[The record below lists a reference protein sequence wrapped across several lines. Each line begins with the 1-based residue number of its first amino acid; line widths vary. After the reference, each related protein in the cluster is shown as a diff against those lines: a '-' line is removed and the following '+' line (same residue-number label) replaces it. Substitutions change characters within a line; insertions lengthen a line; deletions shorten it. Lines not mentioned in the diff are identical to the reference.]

1 MPPTRSPLT
10 LTLVA
15 LTCGLLAGGATADR
29 NSYSQVSKG
38 RYLVRVGD
46 CVACHSAPDGEYLA
60 GGKAIPTPFG
70 EIYSANITPDE
81 HTGLGTWNQDQFIRA
96 MRKGVSADGSHL
108 YPAFPYPSFT
118 NVTDQDL
125 AAIWSYLKTIDPVHN
140 RVREPDIYWP
150 LNWRTLMIGW
160 KTLFFEPGVFQPN
173 PDKSEQWNRGAYLVE
188 GLGHCGSCHTPKN
201 LFGAAKEDEA
211 YQGFE
216 LQQWFA
222 PKLTS
227 DAKDGLGDW
236 SNQDIVDYLKTGTN
250 GDHVAAGLMREV
262 VEKSTQHMTDEDLHA
277 IATYLKD
284 LPGDEQ
290 SDQGSDDTDDVASAD
305 GDADAAGLGRA
316 LYVDH
321 CAACHRYDG
330 TGMQD
335 TFPEL
340 RHSPI
345 VQADNPTSL
354 IHVVLRGARSP
365 STEQRANRLA
375 MPDFAWKLTDEQIAA
390 VLTYIRDAW
399 GNSAAPVD
407 GGHVAEVRAATRLE
421 PNPVAPE

>member
-1 MPPTRSPLT
+1 MAPTRSSLT
-10 LTLVA
+10 PTLVA
-15 LTCGLLAGGATADR
+15 LICGLLTGTAVADR
-29 NSYSQVSKG
+29 NSYAQISKG
-38 RYLVRVGD
+38 RYLARVGD

-81 HTGLGTWNQDQFIRA
+81 ETGLGNWNQDQFIRA
-96 MRKGVSADGSHL
+96 MRHGVSADGSHL

-118 NVTDQDL
+118 RVTDQDL
-125 AAIWSYLKTIDPVHN
+125 AAIWSYLKTIDPVHK
-140 RVREPDIYWP
+140 RIREPDIYWP

-160 KTLFFEPGVFQPN
+160 KTLFFEPGVHQPD
-173 PDKSEQWNRGAYLVE
+173 PEKSEQWNRGAYLVE

-201 LFGAAKEDEA
+201 LFGAADSDEA

-227 DAKDGLGDW
+227 DPKDGLGDW

-250 GDHVAAGLMREV
+250 GDQVAAGLMREV
-262 VEKSTQHMTDEDLHA
+262 VEKSTQHMTEEDLHA

-284 LPGDEQ
+284 LPGD
-290 SDQGSDDTDDVASAD
+290 DHAGDDGNEADTSTDRNAERNE
-305 GDADAAGLGRA
+305 LGRA

-321 CAACHRYDG
+321 CTACHRYDG

-335 TFPEL
+335 TFPAL
-340 RHSPI
+340 RDSPI
-345 VQADNPTSL
+345 VQSDNPTSL
-354 IHVVLRGARSP
+354 VHVVLRGARSP
-365 STEQRANRLA
+365 STEQRANLLA
-375 MPDFAWKLTDEQIAA
+375 MPDFAWKLTDEQVAA
-390 VLTYIRDAW
+390 VLTYIRGAW
-399 GNSAAPVD
+399 GNNAAPVD
-407 GGHVAEVRAATRLE
+407 SGKVEEVRAATGLE
-421 PNPVAPE
+421 PEPVAPE

>member
-1 MPPTRSPLT
+1 
-10 LTLVA
+10 
-15 LTCGLLAGGATADR
+15 
-29 NSYSQVSKG
+29 
-38 RYLVRVGD
+38 
-46 CVACHSAPDGEYLA
+46 
-60 GGKAIPTPFG
+60 
-70 EIYSANITPDE
+70 
-81 HTGLGTWNQDQFIRA
+81 
-96 MRKGVSADGSHL
+96 
-108 YPAFPYPSFT
+108 
-118 NVTDQDL
+118 
-125 AAIWSYLKTIDPVHN
+125 
-140 RVREPDIYWP
+140 
-150 LNWRTLMIGW
+150 
-160 KTLFFEPGVFQPN
+160 
-173 PDKSEQWNRGAYLVE
+173 
-188 GLGHCGSCHTPKN
+188 
-201 LFGAAKEDEA
+201 
-211 YQGFE
+211 
-216 LQQWFA
+216 
-222 PKLTS
+222 
-227 DAKDGLGDW
+227 
-236 SNQDIVDYLKTGTN
+236 
-250 GDHVAAGLMREV
+250 MREV

-290 SDQGSDDTDDVASAD
+290 SDQGGDDTDDVASAD
-305 GDADAAGLGRA
+305 GDADATGLGRA

-354 IHVVLRGARSP
+354 IHVVPRGARSP